1 MNEDL
6 SNVMNQFSNI
16 LKEKNIDIN
25 QILNKFSDNPSNSS
39 SNSNTNTSDNQN
51 SFTSNITGESDFN
64 LDIETI
70 LKIKN
75 IMQQMN
81 QKNVPRN
88 NLLNSLKPFL
98 RKEKQEKLD
107 EYIKY
112 ANLLNLLE
120 LFNSKGGDNS
130 NENKSINW

>member
-1 MNEDL
+1 MPNIKKKGMRIKVNEDM

-25 QILNKFSDNPSNSS
+25 QILNKVADSPT
-39 SNSNTNTSDNQN
+39 SNSNANTTNAQTSFNTVDTTSNTSN
-51 SFTSNITGESDFN
+51 DFN

-81 QKNVPRN
+81 TKNVPRN

-107 EYIKY
+107 EYI
-112 ANLLNLLE
+112 
-120 LFNSKGGDNS
+120 
-130 NENKSINW
+130 

>member
-25 QILNKFSDNPSNSS
+25 EILNKVSDNPSNT

-81 QKNVPRN
+81 QKNIPRN

-98 RKEKQEKLD
+98 RKDKQKKLD

-120 LFNSKGGDNS
+120 LFNLEGGDNS
-130 NENKSINW
+130 NENKSAN

>member
-16 LKEKNIDIN
+16 LKEKNIDLN
-25 QILNKFSDNPSNSS
+25 TILNKASDNPSNSS
-39 SNSNTNTSDNQN
+39 ELDNNQN
-51 SFTSNITGESDFN
+51 SFSSNNQTDFN

-70 LKIKN
+70 LKIKD

-81 QKNVPRN
+81 QKNAPRN

-98 RKEKQEKLD
+98 RKNKQEKLD

-120 LFNSKGGDNS
+120 LFNSKGGNNS
-130 NENKSINW
+130 NENVLSLSGS

>member
-16 LKEKNIDIN
+16 LKEKNID
-25 QILNKFSDNPSNSS
+25 LNKIINKASDNSDKPTNSDSNQDSFS
-39 SNSNTNTSDNQN
+39 SNNQN
-51 SFTSNITGESDFN
+51 DFN

-81 QKNVPRN
+81 QKMLP
-88 NLLNSLKPFL
+88 
-98 RKEKQEKLD
+98 ETI
-107 EYIKY
+107 Y
-112 ANLLNLLE
+112 
-120 LFNSKGGDNS
+120 
-130 NENKSINW
+130 